1 VPLDKQSIV
10 ASAPGLP
17 WWGVVLC
24 GAGLTT
30 LGFLM
35 DAARGS
41 ELTAAFST
49 LYFLGCVLAG
59 AAASNRALFT
69 AMVQPPLLLIVA
81 VPIAQSIVGP
91 GMGTGIKNIAF
102 NVAYPLVNRF
112 PVMLGATVVVLAI
125 CGARL
130 FLLQQR
136 RNGPA
141 RASDRR
147 RGSRTNGESA
157 KSRRPRPAT
166 RRSDEPASRSQTA
179 RKPAPRPQRPVSD
192 GKPRREAAM
201 EPTPTRR
208 RPGSADDM
216 SPRPR
221 PRRGAPG
228 RPDPSASRRG
238 YPDRGAPMPPA
249 QARVPRD
256 AAQPARPRQGTAV
269 DVPAHPIPQVRYRD
283 RYEPPFESERP

>member
-1 VPLDKQSIV
+1 
-10 ASAPGLP
+10 
-17 WWGVVLC
+17 
-24 GAGLTT
+24 
-30 LGFLM
+30 M

-49 LYFLGCVLAG
+49 LYFLGCVVAG

-81 VPIAQSIVGP
+81 VPVAQSIVGP
-91 GMGTGIKNIAF
+91 GIGTGIKNIAF
-102 NVAYPLVNRF
+102 NVADPLFNRF

-141 RASDRR
+141 RTSDRR
-147 RGSRTNGESA
+147 RGSRANGESTP
-157 KSRRPRPAT
+157 SRRPRTAT
-166 RRSDEPASRSQTA
+166 RRSDDAAPRSQAT
-179 RKPAPRPQRPVSD
+179 RSPAPRSRRPGSD
-192 GKPRREAAM
+192 GRPRREASM
-201 EPTPTRR
+201 EPIPTRR
-208 RPGSADDM
+208 RAPGSADDM
-216 SPRPR
+216 PPRAPR
-221 PRRGAPG
+221 VAPTPPRR
-228 RPDPSASRRG
+228 DPSASGR
-238 YPDRGAPMPPA
+238 PLSDRTAGTPQPR
-249 QARVPRD
+249 ARVPRE
-256 AAQPARPRQGTAV
+256 APQPARQRPRTAV